1 MQNTTAAFLKNMKI
15 VFVALAIIQILLAVI
30 AFILIS
36 TGLSLNGNN
45 LTPVFTY
52 LIPALC
58 TAMVFVSMVIFKN
71 KINTIDSNLSLNDKL
86 NAYRG
91 LYITRWAIIEGPII
105 FTIIA
110 YLLTGAQKFLIIVVV
125 MLVVFISLYPSIQ
138 KILKEL
144 PLSSNEQDILN
155 DPNGIID

>member
-15 VFVALAIIQILLAVI
+15 VFVALAIIQIMLAVI
-30 AFILIS
+30 AFVLIS
-36 TGLSLNGNN
+36 TGLSLNGKD
-45 LTPVFTY
+45 LTPAFNY

-58 TAMVFVSMVIFKN
+58 TAMVFVSLITFKN

-86 NAYRG
+86 NVYRG
-91 LYITRWAIIEGPII
+91 LYVTRWALIEGPVI

-110 YLLTGAQKFLIIVVV
+110 YLLTGAQMFLIIVVV
-125 MLVVFISLYPSIQ
+125 MLLVFISLYPSIQ

-144 PLSSNEQDILN
+144 SLSSEEQDILN
-155 DPNGIID
+155 DPNGIIR